1 MEALLAC
8 LHVANVESK
17 GQGHGALTRYVRN
30 VLVYNHILYITGKKK
45 QQQKNTSLILA
56 GCVKF

>member
-1 MEALLAC
+1 MNLNFVEALLAC
-8 LHVANVESK
+8 LHVTNREIK

-45 QQQKNTSLILA
+45 TLLILA